1 MNYFD
6 DYDEPLADDGPM
18 SNEPPAAVAS
28 PPTLAQPGQAAG
40 AAAAAA
46 GVASQPRSSGNATIY
61 QTTGSDA
68 YTSAIM
74 SPGGSGPA
82 LNPRSCVTCRR
93 RKVRCDKQMPCS
105 NCRRAQIPCIF
116 PAPGRAPRQQK
127 PKDPNAPPKSSSQ
140 REVELIKRLRK
151 LEGIVEELSGQI
163 EVESGSGRQAHSESP
178 RVATS
183 GEASSHSQYSSSLDL
198 FGGRPASES
207 GHETN
212 PDVLR
217 KRDVSQQFG
226 RMVLGDHKGTT
237 RYVSS
242 GFWSKMNDEI
252 NAIRAETQKLTD
264 DDDES
269 EYDESPIQTPD
280 TLGTLNDHHSFI
292 LGYRSADVDL
302 GKLHPLPSHAAFLW
316 SVYQENV
323 EPLIKILH
331 VPTIDVLL
339 REARRDATT
348 LSPANEA
355 LVFVIYFSAITALE
369 AEDVQTNFGADKFA
383 LLAQY
388 RFAVEQALAKANF
401 LNTSEITVLQAF
413 TLFLL
418 VSRRHDD
425 SRFCWSLTSL
435 IVRLAQ
441 GMGLHRDGTHFN
453 LPPFETEM
461 RRRVWWALIT
471 LDLRSGEEL
480 GTDMVIPDGGYDTQL
495 PLNINDADISI
506 DSKHFPEPREGRSDC
521 AVAVVRY
528 EICAMAR
535 RIHCASSAMMMRS
548 ETSSIAEKEQMLIE
562 VYQRIEDKFL
572 RHVVDEMDPLYWV
585 VAMITRVIMA
595 KTCLVIYHPLLFP
608 GAEEPL
614 SNEVRQKLYVA
625 AIEIIECNH
634 KLRTDPRCKQYRW
647 LFKTYTTWHA
657 ISYVLVETCRRPW
670 TPLVERAWH
679 AVTGYEGDPVEL
691 AKKADHAAVFIPLRK
706 LFARARRHRE
716 AEITRLRSN
725 PDEARR
731 LNFSERMD
739 PGPARF
745 GPVRGAEHIMDQ
757 ARERWR
763 LLIKPEGASASS
775 WLGSKAV
782 GGSRKMPAEENF
794 QPTPAP
800 TDAGIVTG
808 QPMEAGPCP
817 SPFDIS
823 YAMNFVDTLMA
834 QNNVPMADFWDIS
847 NLDPAAANVNLT
859 TQQALKDPVLGIQTP
874 KDDSGQ
880 PLLWADPFSTAG
892 IKLDDVLADD
902 AEMGDDFNWQD
913 WSQSIRGLE
922 LGASQSQPLNPNQC
936 WP

>member
-1 MNYFD
+1 MNYFE
-6 DYDEPLADDGPM
+6 DYDEPVGDGGPA
-18 SNEPPAAVAS
+18 SHEPPAAMGS
-28 PPTLAQPGQAAG
+28 PPSPAQPHQGAGG
-40 AAAAAA
+40 AAA
-46 GVASQPRSSGNATIY
+46 GMTSHPRSSGNVTIY
-61 QTTGSDA
+61 QTTGPDA
-68 YTSAIM
+68 HTAAIL

-178 RVATS
+178 RVGTT
-183 GEASSHSQYSSSLDL
+183 GDGSSASQYSSSLDF
-198 FGGRPASES
+198 FGGRPSSEG
-207 GHETN
+207 GHDTN

-217 KRDVSQQFG
+217 KRDVGQQFG
-226 RMVLGDHKGTT
+226 RMVLGDHKGTA
-237 RYVSS
+237 RYISS

-252 NAIRAETQKLTD
+252 DAIRTETQRLTD

-269 EYDESPIQTPD
+269 DYDESPMETPD
-280 TLGTLNDHHSFI
+280 ALGALNDHHSFI
-292 LGYRSADVDL
+292 FGYRSADVDL
-302 GKLHPLPSHAAFLW
+302 SKLHPLPSHATFLW
-316 SVYQENV
+316 SVFQENV
-323 EPLIKILH
+323 EPLLKILH
-331 VPTIDVLL
+331 VPTVDALL
-339 REARRDATT
+339 REARRDMST
-348 LSPANEA
+348 LLPADEA
-355 LVFVIYFSAITALE
+355 LIFVIYFSAITALE
-369 AEDVQTNFGADKFA
+369 PEEVQTNFGADKFA
-383 LLAQY
+383 LLGQY

-401 LNTSEITVLQAF
+401 LNTSDITVLQAF

-418 VSRRHDD
+418 VGRRHDD

-435 IVRLAQ
+435 VVRLAQ
-441 GMGLHRDGTHFN
+441 GMGLHRDGTHFD
-453 LPPFETEM
+453 LPPFEAEM
-461 RRRVWWALIT
+461 RRRLWWAIIT

-480 GTDMVIPDGGYDTQL
+480 GTDMVIPDGSYDTQL
-495 PLNINDADISI
+495 PLNINDADISK
-506 DSKHFPEPREGRSDC
+506 DSTEVPEQREGRSDS

-528 EICAMAR
+528 EICAIAR
-535 RIHCASSAMMMRS
+535 RIHCASSAMALRP

-595 KTCLVIYHPLLFP
+595 KSCLVIYHPLLFP
-608 GAEEPL
+608 GAEEQL
-614 SNEVRQKLYVA
+614 SNEVRQRLYVA

-634 KLRTDPRCKQYRW
+634 KLSTDPRCKQYRW
-647 LFKTYTTWHA
+647 LFKTYTSWHA

-679 AVTGYEGDPVEL
+679 AVTGYEGDPTEL
-691 AKKADHAAVFIPLRK
+691 AKKADHAAVFLPLRK
-706 LFARARRHRE
+706 LFARARRHRV
-716 AEITRLRSN
+716 AEITKLRAN

-731 LNFSERMD
+731 LDFAERMD
-739 PGPARF
+739 PEPARF
-745 GPVRGAEHIMDQ
+745 GPVPGAEHIMDQ

-763 LLIKPEGASASS
+763 LLIKPEGVSPSP
-775 WLGSKAV
+775 WLGSKAA
-782 GGSRKMPAEENF
+782 GGSSAAPTEANS

-800 TDAGIVTG
+800 TDANTIPGP
-808 QPMEAGPCP
+808 PMQAGLTP
-817 SPFDIS
+817 STNDVN
-823 YAMNFVDTLMA
+823 YAMNFVDVLMS
-834 QNNVPMADFWDIS
+834 QHNVPMADFWDIA
-847 NLDPAAANVNLT
+847 NLDPAATDANLSS
-859 TQQALKDPVLGIQTP
+859 QQALQNQALPIQTP
-874 KDDSGQ
+874 KDSSGQ
-880 PLLWADPFSTAG
+880 PLLWADPFSSAG

-902 AEMGDDFNWQD
+902 AEMGEDFNWQD

-922 LGASQSQPLNPNQC
+922 LGAAQPQPQNPNQR
-936 WP
+936 WQ

>member
-1 MNYFD
+1 MNYFE
-6 DYDEPLADDGPM
+6 DYDEPGADGGPA
-18 SNEPPAAVAS
+18 SHEPPANMAS
-28 PPTLAQPGQAAG
+28 PPSPAQPSQG
-40 AAAAAA
+40 APGMARE
-46 GVASQPRSSGNATIY
+46 PRSSGNVTIY
-61 QTTGSDA
+61 QTTGPDA
-68 YTSAIM
+68 HKSAIL
-74 SPGGSGPA
+74 SSGGAGPA

-127 PKDPNAPPKSSSQ
+127 PKDPNAPPKSSSE
-140 REVELIKRLRK
+140 REVELVKRLRK

-178 RVATS
+178 RVGTS
-183 GEASSHSQYSSSLDL
+183 GDASAHSQYASSLD
-198 FGGRPASES
+198 FFAGRPSSE
-207 GHETN
+207 GAHDTN
-212 PDVLR
+212 LDVLR
-217 KRDVSQQFG
+217 KRDIGQQFG

-242 GFWSKMNDEI
+242 GFWSKINDEI
-252 NAIRAETQKLTD
+252 DAIRTETQRLTD

-269 EYDESPIQTPD
+269 DYDESPMHTPD
-280 TLGTLNDHHSFI
+280 PLGALADHHSFI
-292 LGYRSADVDL
+292 FGYRSADVDL
-302 GKLHPLPSHAAFLW
+302 SKLHPLPSHATFLW
-316 SVYQENV
+316 SVFQENV

-331 VPTIDVLL
+331 VPTIDALL
-339 REARRDATT
+339 RKAREDVST
-348 LSPANEA
+348 LSPADEA

-369 AEDVQTNFGADKFA
+369 SEEVQTNFGAEKFA

-418 VSRRHDD
+418 VGRRHDD

-435 IVRLAQ
+435 VVRLAQ

-461 RRRVWWALIT
+461 RRRLWWALVT

-495 PLNINDADISI
+495 PLNINDADISK
-506 DSKHFPEPREGRSDC
+506 DSTEFPESREGRSDC

-535 RIHCASSAMMMRS
+535 RIHSASSAMALRS
-548 ETSSIAEKEQMLIE
+548 QTSSITEKEQMLIE

-608 GAEEPL
+608 GAEEQL
-614 SNEVRQKLYVA
+614 SNEVRQRLYVA

-634 KLRTDPRCKQYRW
+634 KLSTDSRCKQYRW

-657 ISYVLVETCRRPW
+657 ISYVLMETCRRPW

-706 LFARARRHRE
+706 LFARARRHRV
-716 AEITRLRSN
+716 AEIGKLRAN
-725 PDEARR
+725 PEEARR
-731 LNFSERMD
+731 LDFAERMD
-739 PGPARF
+739 PEPARF
-745 GPVRGAEHIMDQ
+745 GPVPGAEHIMDQ

-763 LLIKPEGASASS
+763 LLLKPEGASTSPWVGPRAVTVSS
-775 WLGSKAV
+775 ITSTDESSQATPARTGSSMV
-782 GGSRKMPAEENF
+782 PG
-794 QPTPAP
+794 QPTEPDPIPA
-800 TDAGIVTG
+800 TNDVN
-808 QPMEAGPCP
+808 
-817 SPFDIS
+817 
-823 YAMNFVDTLMA
+823 YAMDFVDVLMS
-834 QNNVPMADFWDIS
+834 QHNVPMVDFWEIS
-847 NLDPAAANVNLT
+847 NMDPDAVDATLEAQGAALQNPAI
-859 TQQALKDPVLGIQTP
+859 GMQTAEGG
-874 KDDSGQ
+874 SGP

-892 IKLDDVLADD
+892 IKFDDVLADD
-902 AEMGDDFNWQD
+902 AEMGENFNWQD

-922 LGASQSQPLNPNQC
+922 FGAATPIRR

>member
-1 MNYFD
+1 MNYFE
-6 DYDEPLADDGPM
+6 DYDEPAADGGGTA
-18 SNEPPAAVAS
+18 SHEPPAGMAS
-28 PPTLAQPGQAAG
+28 PPSPAQPSQDAG
-40 AAAAAA
+40 AAAAGMA
-46 GVASQPRSSGNATIY
+46 GQRRSSGNVTVY
-61 QTTGSDA
+61 QTTGPDA
-68 YTSAIM
+68 HTSAIM

-127 PKDPNAPPKSSSQ
+127 PKDPNAPPKTSSQ

-178 RVATS
+178 RVGTS
-183 GEASSHSQYSSSLDL
+183 GETSHSHYSSSLDL
-198 FGGRPASES
+198 FGGRPSSES
-207 GHETN
+207 GHDTN
-212 PDVLR
+212 PDNLR
-217 KRDVSQQFG
+217 KREIGQQFG

-252 NAIRAETQKLTD
+252 DAIRTETQRLTD

-269 EYDESPIQTPD
+269 EYDESPTQTPD
-280 TLGTLNDHHSFI
+280 PLGTVTDHHSFI
-292 LGYRSADVDL
+292 FGYRSADVDL
-302 GKLHPLPSHAAFLW
+302 SKLHPMPSHATFLW
-316 SVYQENV
+316 SVFQENV
-323 EPLIKILH
+323 EPLLKVLH
-331 VPTIDVLL
+331 VPTIDALL
-339 REARRDATT
+339 REARQNVAT
-348 LSPANEA
+348 LSPADEA
-355 LVFVIYFSAITALE
+355 LIFVIYFSAITALE
-369 AEDVQTNFGADKFA
+369 PEEVQTNFGADKSA

-401 LNTSEITVLQAF
+401 LNTSDITVLQAF

-418 VSRRHDD
+418 VGRRHDD

-461 RRRVWWALIT
+461 RRRLWWALIT

-495 PLNINDADISI
+495 PLNINDVDISK
-506 DSKHFPEPREGRSDC
+506 DAKEFPEPREGRSDC

-535 RIHCASSAMMMRS
+535 RIHCASSAMALRP

-608 GAEEPL
+608 GAEEQL
-614 SNEVRQKLYVA
+614 SNEVRQRLYVA

-634 KLRTDPRCKQYRW
+634 KLGTDPRCKQYRW

-706 LFARARRHRE
+706 LFARARRHRV
-716 AEITRLRSN
+716 AEISKLRAN
-725 PDEARR
+725 PEEARR
-731 LNFSERMD
+731 LDFAERMD
-739 PGPARF
+739 PEPARF
-745 GPVRGAEHIMDQ
+745 GPVPGAEHIMDQ
-757 ARERWR
+757 ARDRWR
-763 LLIKPEGASASS
+763 LLIKPEGISPSP
-775 WLGSKAV
+775 WLGSKAAGASGMV
-782 GGSRKMPAEENF
+782 PPGENLA
-794 QPTPAP
+794 PMSAP
-800 TDAGIVTG
+800 TGASNVPG
-808 QPMEAGPCP
+808 QQVQADPIP
-817 SPFDIS
+817 SVNDVN
-823 YAMNFVDTLMA
+823 YAMNFVDVLMS
-834 QNNVPMADFWDIS
+834 QHNVPMADFWDMS
-847 NLDPAAANVNLT
+847 NLDQAAANANLS
-859 TQQALKDPVLGIQTP
+859 TQQTLQNPVLGMQTP
-874 KDDSGQ
+874 KDASGQ

-902 AEMGDDFNWQD
+902 AEMGEDFNWQD

-922 LGASQSQPLNPNQC
+922 LGAAQPQPSNSNQR

>member
-1 MNYFD
+1 MNYFE
-6 DYDEPLADDGPM
+6 DYDEPAADGGGTA
-18 SNEPPAAVAS
+18 SHEPPAGMAS
-28 PPTLAQPGQAAG
+28 PPSPAQPSQDAG
-40 AAAAAA
+40 AAAAGMA
-46 GVASQPRSSGNATIY
+46 GQRRSSGNVTVY
-61 QTTGSDA
+61 QTIGPDA
-68 YTSAIM
+68 HTSAIM

-127 PKDPNAPPKSSSQ
+127 PKDPNAPPKTSSQ

-178 RVATS
+178 RVGTS
-183 GEASSHSQYSSSLDL
+183 GETSHSHYSSSLDL
-198 FGGRPASES
+198 FGGRPSSES
-207 GHETN
+207 GHDTN
-212 PDVLR
+212 PDNLR
-217 KRDVSQQFG
+217 KREIGQQFG

-252 NAIRAETQKLTD
+252 DAIRTETQRLTD

-269 EYDESPIQTPD
+269 EYDESPTQTPD
-280 TLGTLNDHHSFI
+280 PLGNLTDHHSFI
-292 LGYRSADVDL
+292 FGYRSADVDL
-302 GKLHPLPSHAAFLW
+302 SKLHPMPSHATFLW
-316 SVYQENV
+316 SVFQENV
-323 EPLIKILH
+323 EPLLKVLH
-331 VPTIDVLL
+331 VPTIDALL
-339 REARRDATT
+339 REARQNVAT
-348 LSPANEA
+348 LSPADEA
-355 LVFVIYFSAITALE
+355 LIFVIYFSAITALE
-369 AEDVQTNFGADKFA
+369 PEEVQTNFGADKSA

-401 LNTSEITVLQAF
+401 LNTSDITVLQAF

-418 VSRRHDD
+418 VGRRHDD

-461 RRRVWWALIT
+461 RRRLWWALIT

-495 PLNINDADISI
+495 PLNINDVDISK
-506 DSKHFPEPREGRSDC
+506 DAKEFPEPREGRSDC

-535 RIHCASSAMMMRS
+535 RIHCASSAMALRP

-608 GAEEPL
+608 GAEEQL
-614 SNEVRQKLYVA
+614 SNEVRQRLYVA

-634 KLRTDPRCKQYRW
+634 KLGTDPRCKQYRW

-706 LFARARRHRE
+706 LFARARRHRV
-716 AEITRLRSN
+716 AEISKLRAN
-725 PDEARR
+725 PEEARR
-731 LNFSERMD
+731 LDFAERMD
-739 PGPARF
+739 PEPARF
-745 GPVRGAEHIMDQ
+745 GPVPGAEHIMDQ
-757 ARERWR
+757 ARDRWR
-763 LLIKPEGASASS
+763 LLIKPEGISPSP
-775 WLGSKAV
+775 WLGSKAAGASGMV
-782 GGSRKMPAEENF
+782 PPGEN
-794 QPTPAP
+794 PAP
-800 TDAGIVTG
+800 MSAPTG
-808 QPMEAGPCP
+808 ASNVPGQQVQADPMP
-817 SPFDIS
+817 SVNDVN
-823 YAMNFVDTLMA
+823 YAMNFVDVLMS
-834 QNNVPMADFWDIS
+834 QHNVPMADFWDMS
-847 NLDPAAANVNLT
+847 NLDQAAANANLS
-859 TQQALKDPVLGIQTP
+859 TQQTLQNPVLGMQTP
-874 KDDSGQ
+874 KDASGQ

-902 AEMGDDFNWQD
+902 AEMGEDFNWQD

-922 LGASQSQPLNPNQC
+922 LGAAQPQPSNSNQR